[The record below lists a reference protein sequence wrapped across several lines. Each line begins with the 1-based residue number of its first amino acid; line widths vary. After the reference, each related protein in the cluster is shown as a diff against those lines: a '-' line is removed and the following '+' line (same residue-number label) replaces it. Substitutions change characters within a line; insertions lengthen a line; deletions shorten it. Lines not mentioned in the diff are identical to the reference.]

1 MDLAQATNGSTPSA
15 GACLV
20 SSAANT
26 SIRCG
31 ASALTRF
38 SSATLRPVP
47 RIFVAPIA
55 SAIIAALRPSIP
67 LMPFTRKVCPGPTL
81 SFFMAA

>member
-1 MDLAQATNGSTPSA
+1 MDLAQVANGSPS
-15 GACLV
+15 GAANFE
-20 SSAANT
+20 SSDANT
-26 SIRCG
+26 SMRCG

-67 LMPFTRKVCPGPTL
+67 LMPFTKKVWPGPTL